1 MFWEN
6 FYEACVKQGTKPNPL
21 GKEIG
26 ISSGIISKWKTE
38 NTLPNGETLLK
49 IADRLNC
56 SIDYLLGRT
65 DNQYVDTVEEENKI
79 IDVYRN
85 LNDEGRKA
93 LNDYIEFIST
103 KIEYKKYPASKQDI
117 G

>member
-6 FYEACVKQGTKPNPL
+6 FYNACVKQGTKPNPL

-49 IADRLNC
+49 IAVRLNC
-56 SIDYLLGRT
+56 SIDYLLGRS
-65 DNQYVDTVEEENKI
+65 DNLSVDIAEDEKKI

-93 LNDYIEFIST
+93 LNDYVEYVST
-103 KIEYKKYPASKQDI
+103 KVEYKKCPTSQQEV